1 MTVPGHAI
9 RAAGV
14 FMMASKSTSAI
25 DDGHRTKLTLTPASR
40 TVSDAV
46 RARNWPPLQE
56 AGVMSHGNPQRD
68 RSRSNPGDGP
78 CHRRRATRKRSV
90 MIVAAR
96 RFQHQLRPT
105 DRNAMGRNRGFA
117 SSGCFSRSLCNYSL
131 PVSAQVAIA
140 VRMWAGV
147 NMNFGS
153 NSSHPGSLTR
163 LEKAA

>member
-1 MTVPGHAI
+1 
-9 RAAGV
+9 
-14 FMMASKSTSAI
+14 
-25 DDGHRTKLTLTPASR
+25 
-40 TVSDAV
+40 
-46 RARNWPPLQE
+46 
-56 AGVMSHGNPQRD
+56 
-68 RSRSNPGDGP
+68 
-78 CHRRRATRKRSV
+78 